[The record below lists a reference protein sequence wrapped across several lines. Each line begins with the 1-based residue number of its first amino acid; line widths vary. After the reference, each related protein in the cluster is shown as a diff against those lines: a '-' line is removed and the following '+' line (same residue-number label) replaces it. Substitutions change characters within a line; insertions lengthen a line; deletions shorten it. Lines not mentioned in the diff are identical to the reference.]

1 MMLALSDREATA
13 LRAFLDANADCEA
26 LSERE
31 YVADLY
37 DLEAPMS
44 MDLVFCDGGVRIDG
58 ACPRAARIRRHARFA
73 GYHPSRYGRGVGW
86 PLSPALYR
94 ARIAV

>member
-13 LRAFLDANADCEA
+13 LRAFLDASADCEA

-58 ACPRAARIRRHARFA
+58 ACLLGYDEGMEGYYIAEPVTEPERVRRALAEA
-73 GYHPSRYGRGVGW
+73 G
-86 PLSPALYR
+86 ALPPEQ
-94 ARIAV
+94 